1 MLGQDGKKTDWKN
14 MPLATMARGNALDAY
29 FTMKVFRK
37 LESRISEL
45 KMANL
50 YDKLMVPAV
59 QFFKD
64 MELDGLLISAPKV
77 NELGGLLSDDISDT
91 EDKLYSFKQVDK
103 TLEMTSTD
111 DLTRIL
117 YSCDKKKNVVNGG
130 FHLYPPITSE
140 KTGAPST
147 SAEALDILLEQL
159 EEEINRRGLNE

>member
-117 YSCDKKKNVVNGG
+117 YSCDKKKNSVNGG
-130 FHLYPPITSE
+130 FQLYPPITSE

>member
-14 MPLATMARGNALDAY
+14 MPLPTMARGNALDAY
-29 FTMKVFRK
+29 FTMKVFQK
-37 LESRISEL
+37 LEKRISEL
-45 KMANL
+45 KMDNL

-59 QFFKD
+59 EFFKT
-64 MELDGLLISAPKV
+64 MELDGLLISGSKV
-77 NELGGLLSDDISDT
+77 NELGVLLKDDILNN
-91 EDKLYSFKQVDK
+91 EDRLYSFKEVDK
-103 TLEMTSTD
+103 TLELTSTD

-117 YSCDKKKNVVNGG
+117 YSCDKKKNIVEGG
-130 FHLYPPITSE
+130 FNLYPPITSE